1 MLNASDLRALR
12 ARKRVLLYDLA
23 VRVRLNPAT
32 LSAVLNEKKPLP
44 PALAERIRDALETS
58 REVDE

>member
-44 PALAERIRDALETS
+44 PALAERIRHALEES
-58 REVDE
+58 RE